1 MATATFPFRSTP
13 SRAAAIAAL
22 LLGSGALP
30 TASAQS
36 ATPDAQANQATQ
48 ATQLP
53 AVTVSA
59 RKSPAVSVSGWGD
72 LPLAQTP
79 IQASVYSADTL
90 RDQGI
95 QSVRGLTQLD
105 AAVGDAY
112 NAAGYWDTLTLRG
125 YVIDNRFNY
134 RRDGLPINAETA
146 IPLDNKANVE
156 VLKGISGMQAGVSS
170 PGGLV
175 NYVVKRPLDAPLN
188 SAFLQWQ
195 SASSV
200 LASVDLSRRFGETQ
214 AVGLRV
220 NAAVE
225 SLRPDID
232 DADGNR
238 WMVAAAG
245 DWRIAPGSLLE
256 AEFESSRQSQPSVPG
271 FSMLGHSVPPPSDP
285 SINLNNQP
293 WSEPV
298 VFGANTGSIR
308 YTQAINADWRWS
320 ARLMG
325 QQLRTDDRT
334 AFPFG
339 CSAEDNYD
347 RFCSDGSFDMYDY
360 RSDDERRDS
369 GAAEL
374 AINGN
379 VTTGSVQHA
388 LGFGVLATRF
398 KSRFQR
404 NAYNYVGSGNI
415 DGAVTL
421 PEDPTL
427 NYENTNRDERST
439 ELFIHDAMQFN
450 ERLRL
455 WLGLRYTSL
464 DRQAISTDGTQ
475 GTDYRQS
482 LTSPWVAAS
491 YEFAPAQLLY
501 ASWGRGAESDVAPN
515 LNIYTNAGQA
525 LPALMSQQFEIG
537 LKGAS
542 EQFTWTLAAFDI
554 DRPVYADIGPCDVQD
569 TCTREADGSARHQ
582 GVEAGGTWRSGAW
595 SLGAGLQWLHARR
608 DSSQDPLVNG
618 LRPVNVPALTFRMQA
633 GYSVPQVPGLAF
645 GATLSAV
652 GDRTVLPDDDS
663 TRIPGYA
670 VTGLTA
676 QWVQHTNT
684 SATLTWRAG
693 IDNVFDKQAWK
704 ESPYEFAHI
713 YLFPLPGRTAR
724 VSLQVNW

>member
-1 MATATFPFRSTP
+1 MATATFPFRLTR
-13 SRAAAIAAL
+13 SRAATIIATM
-22 LLGSGALP
+22 LGSAGLSGALAQ
-30 TASAQS
+30 TAS
-36 ATPDAQANQATQ
+36 PDTG

-59 RKSPAVSVSGWGD
+59 RKSPPVTVSGWGD
-72 LPLAQTP
+72 IPLAQTP
-79 IQASVYSADTL
+79 IQASVYDADTL

-105 AAVGDAY
+105 AAVGDSY

-214 AVGLRV
+214 GVGLRV
-220 NAAVE
+220 NAAYE
-225 SLRPDID
+225 TLRPDIE
-232 DADGNR
+232 DANGNR

-271 FSMLGHSVPPPSDP
+271 FSMLGNRVPPPTDP

-293 WSEPV
+293 WSQPV

-308 YTQAINADWRWS
+308 YTQAIDANWRWS

-325 QQLRTDDRT
+325 QQLHTDDRA

-339 CSAEDNYD
+339 CGAEGNYD

-360 RSDDERRDS
+360 RSDNEKRDS

-374 AINGN
+374 SVSGKLTI
-379 VTTGSVQHA
+379 GSVTHG
-388 LGFGVLATRF
+388 LGFGVLATSFR
-398 KSRFQR
+398 SRFQ
-404 NAYNYVGSGNI
+404 AYANNYVGSGNI
-415 DGAVTL
+415 DGTVTL
-421 PEDPTL
+421 PADPTL
-427 NYENTNRDERST
+427 AYQNTNRDERST
-439 ELFIHDAMQFN
+439 EFFIHDAMRVA

-455 WLGLRYTSL
+455 WLGLRYTALARESI
-464 DRQAISTDGTQ
+464 ATDGTQ
-475 GTDYRQS
+475 ATDYRQK

-515 LNIYTNAGQA
+515 LPIYTNAGQA
-525 LPALMSQQFEIG
+525 LPSLMSQQFEIG
-537 LKGAS
+537 VKGAS
-542 EQFTWTLAAFDI
+542 DQFTWTFAAFDI
-554 DRPVYADIGPCDVQD
+554 DRPVYADIGSCGKGAS
-569 TCTREADGSARHQ
+569 CTRQADGSARHT

-608 DSSQDPLVNG
+608 EGSQDPLIDG

-633 GYSVPQVPGLAF
+633 GYSVPQVPGLSL

-652 GDRTVLPDDDS
+652 GDRTVLPDDDA

-676 QWVQHTNT
+676 QWVQHADAST
-684 SATLTWRAG
+684 TLTWRAG
-693 IDNVFDKQAWK
+693 IDNLFDKQAWK
-704 ESPYEFAHI
+704 ESPYEFAHV
-713 YLFPLPGRTAR
+713 YLFPLPGRMAR

>member
-1 MATATFPFRSTP
+1 MASTPFPWRRTASRCAATA
-13 SRAAAIAAL
+13 AAL
-22 LLGSGALP
+22 CVG
-30 TASAQS
+30 TAAPI
-36 ATPDAQANQATQ
+36 ARAQAADAD

-72 LPLAQTP
+72 LPLSQTP
-79 IQASVYSADTL
+79 LQASVYDAQTL

-112 NAAGYWDTLTLRG
+112 NAAGYWDALTLRG

-146 IPLDNKANVE
+146 IPLDNKAGIE

-175 NYVVKRPLDAPLN
+175 NYVVKRPLDVPLA

-195 SASSV
+195 SAQSV

-220 NAAVE
+220 NAAYE
-225 SLRPDID
+225 TLRPDIE
-232 DADGNR
+232 DADGSR
-238 WMVAAAG
+238 WLVAAAG
-245 DWRIAPGSLLE
+245 DWRVAPGSVLE

-271 FSMLGHSVPPPSDP
+271 MSLLGTRVPAPTDP
-285 SINLNNQP
+285 SLNLNDQP
-293 WSEPV
+293 WSQPV

-308 YTQAINADWRWS
+308 YTQAIDAHWRWS

-325 QQLRTDDRT
+325 QQLRNDDRT

-339 CSAEDNYD
+339 CSAEGHYD

-360 RSDDERRDS
+360 RSDNERRDS

-374 AINGN
+374 AISGT
-379 VTTGSVQHA
+379 VATGSVQHA

-398 KSRFQR
+398 KSRFQPF
-404 NAYNYVGSGNI
+404 AYNYVGSGTI
-415 DGAVTL
+415 AGTVTL
-421 PEDPTL
+421 PADPTL
-427 NYENTNRDERST
+427 NYANTNRDERST
-439 ELFIHDAMQFN
+439 ELFIHDAMQIDA
-450 ERLRL
+450 RLRL
-455 WLGLRYTSL
+455 WLGLRYTSV
-464 DRQAISTDGTQ
+464 DRQSIGTDGTQ
-475 GTDYRQS
+475 GTDYSQS

-491 YEFAPAQLLY
+491 YEFAPAQMVY

-515 LNIYTNAGQA
+515 LDIYTNAGQA

-537 LKGAS
+537 VKGAT

-554 DRPVYADIGPCDVQD
+554 DRPVFADIGSCDAAG
-569 TCTREADGSARHQ
+569 TCTRQADGSAHHR
-582 GVEAGGTWRSGAW
+582 GVEAGGSWRRGAW

-608 DSSQDPLVNG
+608 EGSQDVAVDG

-633 GYSVPQVPGLAF
+633 GYSVPQVPGLSF

-652 GDRTVLPDDDS
+652 GDRTVLPDDET

-670 VTGLTA
+670 VAGLTA
-676 QWVQHTNT
+676 QWVQRADAST
-684 SATLTWRAG
+684 TLTWRAG
-693 IDNVFDKQAWK
+693 IDNLFDKQAWK
-704 ESPYEFAHI
+704 ESPYEFAHV